1 MQSYPIP
8 FLQRLQRS
16 FGGSRRSYSIDDSLR
31 ASLEVL
37 ARTGFATE
45 KTGDVLPYPYLRP
58 QTVTALVRRGLA
70 MRGWDDQWRHAVRI
84 SPLGRSALIPGACGE
99 CERCRAGRP
108 DKCFELPCANCQA
121 PVGCVCM
128 TEARV

>member
-1 MQSYPIP
+1 MRRYPIP
-8 FLQRLQRS
+8 FLQRFRGPLRS
-16 FGGSRRSYSIDDSLR
+16 SRRLR
-31 ASLEVL
+31 ASLDVL

-45 KTGDVLPYPYLRP
+45 KTNDDLPYPYLRP

-70 MRGWDDQWRHAVRI
+70 MRGWDEQRRHAVQLTL
-84 SPLGRSALIPGACGE
+84 LGRAALVPGACGE
-99 CERCRAGRP
+99 CERCRAERP

-128 TEARV
+128 EARV